1 MDIQKILERIKL
13 DTNLKNY
20 SNNLKTLNLLMKS
33 FLANIPYE
41 NLDFSHKK
49 IPSFNILRVYEKIVE
64 NNRGGIC
71 YETNSLFAY
80 LLSTLGFKVDMIFTK
95 VKDLKYIAADYPHL
109 ALIVQIDNIKY
120 LVDVGFAQNTRE
132 AMNINDFKYISES
145 ENISYKI
152 DKINNEYILFKKQAN
167 NDYIESYSFTED
179 IKTFSDFDHLFS
191 KVKIDE
197 KNTLPVILVSK
208 AKDEG
213 RVTLYKNIFSI
224 NTSELKR
231 KWQVNDENR
240 NEILRDYF
248 DIEFAFDNQKA
259 I

>member
-1 MDIQKILERIKL
+1 MNIKNILKRINL
-13 DTNLKNY
+13 DPNIKNYPTNLN
-20 SNNLKTLNLLMKS
+20 TLNLLMKS
-33 FLANIPYE
+33 FLEYIPYE

-49 IPSFNILRVYEKIVE
+49 IISFNILKIYEKIVN

-95 VKDLKYIAADYPHL
+95 IKDLKYIGADYPHL
-109 ALIVQIDNIKY
+109 ALIVHLDTFKY
-120 LVDVGFAQNTRE
+120 LVDIGFAENTRE
-132 AMNINDFKYISES
+132 ALNINDSKYISEF
-145 ENISYKI
+145 EN
-152 DKINNEYILFKKQAN
+152 ILFKIVKIDTEYVLLKKTKN
-167 NDYIESYSFTED
+167 NNYIESYSFNED
-179 IKTFSDFDHLFS
+179 KKTFKDFENILS
-191 KVKIDE
+191 NPKTKE
-197 KNTLPVILVSK
+197 KPSEVIILVTK

-224 NTSELKR
+224 NTNELKR
-231 KWQVNDENR
+231 KWQVTDENR

-248 DIEFAFDNQKA
+248 DIEFAFDNVNA